1 VAHTCGKYI
10 ATALAVIGPHF
21 SVAGEAAPSLG
32 RYNQVMSIPNPNAA
46 TVPPKPLSTSKLDR
60 LVSQMGLLALMQA
73 LMLCNNVTMIAING
87 LAGFILADN
96 KLMATLPVTGYVLGA
111 AVWSMPA
118 STIMRV
124 KGRRFGYTVG
134 SIAAIFGSLIGWYAM
149 QEKSLALLCF
159 ATFICGI
166 YNAFGAS
173 LRFAAAD
180 VADTY
185 KPSFKAR
192 AISLVLAG
200 GIVGGIIGPEVAK
213 WSRTALSIPFAGT
226 YLTLVGFA
234 LASLLL
240 AQFLRLPVLVIP
252 ASAAPP
258 RPLREILKQPTCW
271 AAIACMAMAFGVMN
285 LLMVATPLA
294 MEACKHPFAA
304 AAFVLEWHI
313 VGMFATGL
321 FTGNLIQ
328 RFGILPII
336 VTGCLLNVACIVV
349 ALSGVEVFQFATALF
364 LLGVG
369 WNFMYTGGTTLLTTC
384 YKPQEKNKVQGFADS
399 CVFTFMVTSSA
410 SSGALLHANGWSI
423 LNWLSLPVVILI
435 FVLMLWLASK
445 AGWRIGQVLKAA

>member
-1 VAHTCGKYI
+1 
-10 ATALAVIGPHF
+10 
-21 SVAGEAAPSLG
+21 
-32 RYNQVMSIPNPNAA
+32 MSTTNPKPVSSN
-46 TVPPKPLSTSKLDR
+46 VLPLSTSKLER
-60 LVSQMGLLALMQA
+60 LFSQMGLLAFMQA
-73 LMLCNNVTMIAING
+73 LMLCNNVTLIAING
-87 LAGFILADN
+87 LAGFILAEN

-118 STIMRV
+118 SAIMRS
-124 KGRRFGYTVG
+124 KGRRYGYTVG
-134 SIAAIFGSLIGWYAM
+134 SIAAIIGSLIGWFAM

-192 AISLVLAG
+192 AISLVLTG
-200 GIVGGIIGPEVAK
+200 GIIGGIIGPEIAK
-213 WSRTALSIPFAGT
+213 WSRTALSAPFAGT

-234 LASLLL
+234 LGSLVL
-240 AQFLRLPVLVIP
+240 AQFLRLPQLVIP
-252 ASAAPP
+252 ANAAPP
-258 RPLREILKQPTCW
+258 RPLREILKQPACW

-313 VGMFATGL
+313 IGMFGPGL

-328 RFGILPII
+328 RYGILPII
-336 VTGCLLNVACIVV
+336 LTGCVLNVACIMV
-349 ALSGVEVFQFATALF
+349 ALSGVEIMQFAIALF
-364 LLGVG
+364 LLGIG

-399 CVFTFMVTSSA
+399 CVFTLMVTSSA
-410 SSGALLHANGWSI
+410 SSGALLHANGWAI
-423 LNWLSLPVVILI
+423 LNWISLPVVALI
-435 FVLMLWLASK
+435 FALMVWLASR
-445 AGWRIGQVLKAA
+445 AGWNVGRVLKAA

>member
-1 VAHTCGKYI
+1 MSTTNPNPASPT
-10 ATALAVIGPHF
+10 
-21 SVAGEAAPSLG
+21 AAPLPS
-32 RYNQVMSIPNPNAA
+32 
-46 TVPPKPLSTSKLDR
+46 SKLER
-60 LVSQMGLLALMQA
+60 LFSQMGLLALMQA
-73 LMLCNNVTMIAING
+73 LMLCNNVTLIAING

-96 KLMATLPVTGYVLGA
+96 KLLATLPVTGYVLGG

-118 STIMRV
+118 AAIMRS
-124 KGRRFGYTVG
+124 KGRRYGYTVG
-134 SIAAIFGSLIGWYAM
+134 SIAAMIGSLIGWFAM

-180 VADTY
+180 VADAY
-185 KPSFKAR
+185 KPSFRAR

-200 GIVGGIIGPEVAK
+200 GIIGGIIGPETAK
-213 WSRTALSIPFAGT
+213 WSRTALSTPFAGT

-234 LASLLL
+234 MVSLIL
-240 AQFLRLPVLVIP
+240 AQFLRLPVLAIP

-271 AAIACMAMAFGVMN
+271 AAIACMAMA
-285 LLMVATPLA
+285 ATPLA

-313 VGMFATGL
+313 IGMFGPGL

-336 VTGCLLNVACIVV
+336 LVGCVLSIACIMV
-349 ALSGVEVFQFATALF
+349 ALSGVEIMQFTIALF
-364 LLGVG
+364 LLGIG

-399 CVFTFMVTSSA
+399 CVFTLMVTSSA
-410 SSGALLHANGWSI
+410 SSGALLHANGWAI
-423 LNWLSLPVVILI
+423 LNWLSLPIVALI
-435 FVLMLWLASK
+435 FALMLWLASR
-445 AGWRIGQVLKAA
+445 AGWHTGRVLKAA